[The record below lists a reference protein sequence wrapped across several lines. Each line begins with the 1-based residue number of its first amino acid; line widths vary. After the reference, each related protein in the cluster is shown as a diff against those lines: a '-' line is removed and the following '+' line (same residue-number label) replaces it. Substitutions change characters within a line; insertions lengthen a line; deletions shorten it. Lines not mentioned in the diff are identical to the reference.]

1 MKEGCLHY
9 HLCCID
15 SSFLQQTLQLVL
27 SIVLCVA
34 NVVHSKC
41 LTFTYCFIQKVVCD
55 VVAVNLEL
63 LPYVMLFT
71 NLNEIHWLQKV
82 SQSFGSDTDDN
93 IVFYRKRKRGGT
105 ILSSSQS
112 EELVCVLLL
121 CFVAMQNTFVI

>member
-1 MKEGCLHY
+1 M
-9 HLCCID
+9 
-15 SSFLQQTLQLVL
+15 L

-71 NLNEIHWLQKV
+71 NLYEIHWLQKV

-105 ILSSSQS
+105 ILSSSQ
-112 EELVCVLLL
+112 
-121 CFVAMQNTFVI
+121 